1 MKDIRPIVAAN
12 LSYFR
17 KESGL
22 TQAELAAKLNY
33 SDKAISRWERGDT
46 LPDINVLYE
55 LCTFYGITLDTLT
68 KEDASLPDK
77 EKTYGKDSTPYKVVV
92 MLLSVA
98 VVWICATILF
108 VYSNLS
114 KSGEYFWMAFV
125 WAVPVTAIT
134 LNISGRTVFNEVVKV
149 VFDSVFVWTVLVC
162 IYLWLLSY
170 NIWMIFLLGVPIQ
183 MVLILWMKM
192 KKYK

>member
-1 MKDIRPIVAAN
+1 MQESRPIVAAN

-55 LCTFYGITLDTLT
+55 LCAFYGITLDTLT
-68 KEDASLPDK
+68 REDAELPDK

-92 MLLSVA
+92 ILLSVA
-98 VVWICATILF
+98 FVWICATVSF

-114 KSGEYFWMAFV
+114 NGGEYFWMAFV
-125 WAVPVTAIT
+125 WAVPITALT
-134 LNISGRTVFNEVVKV
+134 LKLSGRTLFNGVVNV
-149 VFDSVFVWTVLVC
+149 VFDSLFVWTVLAC
-162 IYLWLLSY
+162 IYLQLLSY
-170 NIWMIFLLGVPIQ
+170 NIWMIFLLGVPVQ
-183 MVLILWMKM
+183 MVLILLMKM

>member
-55 LCTFYGITLDTLT
+55 LCSFYGITLDTLT
-68 KEDASLPDK
+68 KEEASLPDK

-125 WAVPVTAIT
+125 WAVPVTALT
-134 LNISGRTVFNEVVKV
+134 LKISGRTVFNGVVNV
-149 VFDSVFVWTVLVC
+149 VFDSIFVWTVLGC
-162 IYLWLLSY
+162 IYLWFLSY

-183 MVLILWMKM
+183 MVLILLMKM

>member
-22 TQAELAAKLNY
+22 TQLELAQKLNY

-55 LCTFYGITLDTLT
+55 LCNFYGITLDTLT
-68 KEDASLPDK
+68 MEDPELP
-77 EKTYGKDSTPYKVVV
+77 EKVYGKDSTPYKVVA

-98 VVWICATILF
+98 IVWICATITF
-108 VYSNLS
+108 VYSNLANN
-114 KSGEYFWMAFV
+114 GEYYWMVFV
-125 WAVPVTAIT
+125 WAVPIMCVVLRVAGRSILNSVLKAI
-134 LNISGRTVFNEVVKV
+134 I
-149 VFDSVFVWTVLVC
+149 DSIFAWSFLAC
-162 IYLWLLSY
+162 IYLELLSY
-170 NIWMIFLLGVPIQ
+170 NIWMIFLPGVPIQ
-183 MVLILWMKM
+183 MVIILWMKM

>member
-1 MKDIRPIVAAN
+1 MRDIRSIVAAN
-12 LSYFR
+12 LSFFR
-17 KESGL
+17 KEKGL

-55 LCTFYGITLDTLT
+55 ICTFYGITLDTLT
-68 KEDASLPDK
+68 KEDASLPVE
-77 EKTYGKDSTPYKVVV
+77 EKVYGKDSTPYKVVV

-98 VVWICATILF
+98 VVWICATIFF

-114 KSGEYFWMAFV
+114 KGGEYFWMAFV
-125 WAVPVTAIT
+125 WAVPVTAVT
-134 LNISGRTVFNEVVKV
+134 LKISGRSVFNGVVRLV
-149 VFDSVFVWTVLVC
+149 LDSLLVWTLLGC
-162 IYLWLLSY
+162 FYLQFLQY
-170 NIWMIFLLGVPIQ
+170 NIWMIFLLGAPIQ

>member
-1 MKDIRPIVAAN
+1 MKDIRSIVAAN

-17 KESGL
+17 KERGL

-55 LCTFYGITLDTLT
+55 LCVFYGITLDTLAN
-68 KEDASLPDK
+68 EDASLPDK
-77 EKTYGKDSTPYKVVV
+77 EKVYGKDSTPYKVVV

-98 VVWICATILF
+98 IVWICATIFF

-114 KSGEYFWMAFV
+114 KGGKYFWMAFV
-125 WAVPVTAIT
+125 WAVPITVIT
-134 LNISGRTVFNEVVKV
+134 LKISGRNVLGRVVKLV
-149 VFDSVFVWTVLVC
+149 MDSLFVWTLLGC
-162 IYLWLLSY
+162 FYLQLLTY
-170 NIWMIFLLGVPIQ
+170 NIWMIFLLGIPTQ

-192 KKYK
+192 K